1 MRAIGCA
8 VLGAVNAD
16 ASKGNVTLTGSSLTA
31 GITDGV
37 YNGAGTAI
45 IAATGNVN
53 INEAREEH
61 DSYQAIE
68 SKRGNFVSG
77 STTDTTRSTQA
88 NIGVSSTVSGD
99 RVQIKF
105 RKDRAIQCGNTV
117 AANEVSLAAAGSVS
131 IAASQDTLN
140 SQSTDKGRE
149 YGFRSGL
156 NPLNPLD
163 GGLVGYSIACAGR
176 STTSRVCRSRTATA
190 WSGRSM
196 AT

>member
-31 GITDGV
+31 GRTDGV

-77 STTDTTRSTQA
+77 STTDPRPISA
-88 NIGVSSTVSGD
+88 S
-99 RVQIKF
+99 
-105 RKDRAIQCGNTV
+105 
-117 AANEVSLAAAGSVS
+117 AAPCPATE
-131 IAASQDTLN
+131 
-140 SQSTDKGRE
+140 
-149 YGFRSGL
+149 FRS
-156 NPLNPLD
+156 
-163 GGLVGYSIACAGR
+163 SFARIGR
-176 STTSRVCRSRTATA
+176 SRVATP
-190 WSGRSM
+190 SPP
-196 AT
+196 TK